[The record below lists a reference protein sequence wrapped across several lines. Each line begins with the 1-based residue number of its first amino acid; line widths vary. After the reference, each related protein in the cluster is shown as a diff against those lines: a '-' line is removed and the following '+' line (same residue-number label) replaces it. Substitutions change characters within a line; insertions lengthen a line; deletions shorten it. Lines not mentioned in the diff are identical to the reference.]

1 MNSLQDTPAGV
12 EALSGLSRFRAGLR
26 ACFTR
31 RGDALFEAADA
42 MLCAQ
47 GPVRSPVELSL
58 EPEFPAGTAP
68 STTPW
73 KGRISSSCLRHLL
86 AGLSAPA
93 RAGEPLMFAID
104 ITPHARPDA
113 QYADERTMVQVRGK
127 GGDRWLPGWP
137 YSLLV
142 GIQWGSSSWVDPI
155 EARRLRPGEE
165 HTDVTIGQ
173 ITGLLKDLTATGT
186 WQPGDPP
193 PLVLLDAGNYATD
206 LTHALAG
213 HDVQLLV
220 RLRTTRVFYLDP
232 APRRP
237 GQMGAPARHGAEFS
251 CSDPARRHAPDFER
265 TAESGQY
272 GTVTVRAW
280 TGLHRKLGSTGR
292 WASWPRDKQ
301 LPIVRGTVLQV
312 AVGHLPDGRKP
323 PKDLWLWHAGPVPA
337 DPDLLWKAYL
347 RRFDQEHFHRFA
359 KSYLGLASAHLN
371 SAAATDRW
379 VSLAMGAYAQL
390 RLARHL
396 VDDLRRPWHPRP
408 DPAKPLSPCKVRLGS
423 ADSAHESAHPP
434 TRPNPPAPARAARKA
449 RRTARNPGDRPT
461 ARANRPPANTKSDD
475 GSLNCKLSFPGFGHF
490 GRLPASV
497 LLPRR
502 GPSSPRRFQGSACR
516 RPG

>member
-1 MNSLQDTPAGV
+1 MDSLQDTTARV
-12 EALSGLSRFRAGLR
+12 EALSELSRFRMDLH

-31 RGDALFEAADA
+31 RGNALFELADA

-58 EPEFPAGTAP
+58 EPEFRRRHGSVYDALAR
-68 STTPW
+68 
-73 KGRISSSCLRHLL
+73 GRISSDRLRHLL

-104 ITPHARPDA
+104 TTPHARPDA
-113 QYADERTMVQVRGK
+113 QYADDRTMVQVRGK

-137 YSLLV
+137 YSVLV
-142 GIQWGSSSWVDPI
+142 GIQWGSSSWAGPI
-155 EARRLRPGEE
+155 EARRLKPGEE

-173 ITGLLKDLTATGT
+173 ITELLKNLKATGKQ
-186 WQPGDPP
+186 QPGDPP

-206 LTHALAG
+206 LTYALAG
-213 HDVQLLV
+213 DDVQLLV
-220 RLRTTRVFYLDP
+220 RLRSTRVFYLDP

-251 CSDPARRHAPDFER
+251 CSDPARRHTPDFEH
-265 TAESGQY
+265 TAESGLY

-280 TGLHRKLGSTGR
+280 TGLHQKLGSTGR
-292 WASWPRDKQ
+292 WASWPRDTQ
-301 LPIVRGTVLQV
+301 LPIVRGTVLQGV
-312 AVGHLPDGRKP
+312 DGHTP

-347 RRFDQEHFHRFA
+347 RRSGQEHFHRFA
-359 KSYLGLASAHLN
+359 KSYLGLASAHLS

-379 VSLAMGAYAQL
+379 VALAMGAYAQL

-408 DPAKPLSPCKVRLGS
+408 DPGKPLSPCKVRLGFRRLRALIGTPAGS
-423 ADSAHESAHPP
+423 PKPP
-434 TRPNPPAPARAARKA
+434 RPG
-449 RRTARNPGDRPT
+449 PGRPKGSK
-461 ARANRPPANTKSDD
+461 NRPKS
-475 GSLNCKLSFPGFGHF
+475 
-490 GRLPASV
+490 
-497 LLPRR
+497 
-502 GPSSPRRFQGSACR
+502 R
-516 RPG
+516 RPPYRKNGPTTSKHQE

>member
-1 MNSLQDTPAGV
+1 MDSLQDTPARV
-12 EALSGLSRFRAGLR
+12 EALSGLSRFRTGLH

-31 RGDALFEAADA
+31 RGDALFELADA

-58 EPEFPAGTAP
+58 EPEFRRRHGSVYEALAQ
-68 STTPW
+68 
-73 KGRISSSCLRHLL
+73 GRISSSGLRHLL

-104 ITPHARPDA
+104 TTPHARPDA

-155 EARRLRPGEE
+155 EARRLKPGEE
-165 HTDVTIGQ
+165 HTDVTIDQ
-173 ITGLLKDLTATGT
+173 ITGLLKDLTATGK

-220 RLRTTRVFYLDP
+220 RLRSTRVFYLDP

-251 CSDPARRHAPDFER
+251 CSDPARRHTPDFEH
-265 TAESGQY
+265 TAESGLY

-280 TGLHRKLGSTGR
+280 TGLHQKLGSTGR
-292 WASWPRDKQ
+292 WASWPRDTQ

-312 AVGHLPDGRKP
+312 VVGHLPDGRTP

-347 RRFDQEHFHRFA
+347 RRSGHRPVGG
-359 KSYLGLASAHLN
+359 SGHGCLRP
-371 SAAATDRW
+371 ATPRPPP
-379 VSLAMGAYAQL
+379 
-390 RLARHL
+390 R
-396 VDDLRRPWHPRP
+396 RRPAP
-408 DPAKPLSPCKVRLGS
+408 PL
-423 ADSAHESAHPP
+423 A
-434 TRPNPPAPARAARKA
+434 
-449 RRTARNPGDRPT
+449 PT
-461 ARANRPPANTKSDD
+461 ARPGQAPQPLQGPARLPPTPRTNRHTRPLAQTRPPWSR
-475 GSLNCKLSFPGFGHF
+475 PPE
-490 GRLPASV
+490 RLEESPQIQATA
-497 LLPRR
+497 LPQERTDHQQTRR
-502 GPSSPRRFQGSACR
+502 VTTEA
-516 RPG
+516 

>member
-1 MNSLQDTPAGV
+1 MNSLQDTPARV
-12 EALSGLSRFRAGLR
+12 EALSGLSRFRAGFH

-31 RGDALFEAADA
+31 RGDALFELADA

-58 EPEFPAGTAP
+58 EPEFRRRHGSVYDALA
-68 STTPW
+68 

-113 QYADERTMVQVRGK
+113 RYADERTMVQVRGK

-213 HDVQLLV
+213 HDVHCWSGCV
-220 RLRTTRVFYLDP
+220 P
-232 APRRP
+232 P
-237 GQMGAPARHGAEFS
+237 GSSTSTPHPGGRARW
-251 CSDPARRHAPDFER
+251 ARRRA
-265 TAESGQY
+265 TARS
-272 GTVTVRAW
+272 
-280 TGLHRKLGSTGR
+280 S
-292 WASWPRDKQ
+292 
-301 LPIVRGTVLQV
+301 
-312 AVGHLPDGRKP
+312 
-323 PKDLWLWHAGPVPA
+323 
-337 DPDLLWKAYL
+337 
-347 RRFDQEHFHRFA
+347 
-359 KSYLGLASAHLN
+359 
-371 SAAATDRW
+371 
-379 VSLAMGAYAQL
+379 
-390 RLARHL
+390 
-396 VDDLRRPWHPRP
+396 
-408 DPAKPLSPCKVRLGS
+408 
-423 ADSAHESAHPP
+423 
-434 TRPNPPAPARAARKA
+434 PAPAPPDGTPPTSSAPRSPGS
-449 RRTARNPGDRPT
+449 TAP
-461 ARANRPPANTKSDD
+461 
-475 GSLNCKLSFPGFGHF
+475 
-490 GRLPASV
+490 
-497 LLPRR
+497 
-502 GPSSPRRFQGSACR
+502 
-516 RPG
+516 